1 MYTGAALVLLMT
13 IPALAIFYAGM
24 VSSKNVLAVC
34 MQTVSICCLVT
45 ILWMAFGYSLVYCP
59 VGNYVDNDDHKEK
72 NNTLVFGD
80 SCRLWLR
87 GLDISTVHQLYPSV
101 PEAAYCLFEL
111 TFAIITPC
119 LICGSI
125 ADRMRYWNIHVYY
138 CYLPSYTYTIV
149 ICIHT
154 LILLSIYL
162 SRHLHIYVY
171 TY

>member
-59 VGNYVDNDDHKEK
+59 VGNYIDNDDHKEK

-125 ADRMRYWNIHVYY
+125 ADRMRYKHIHICY
-138 CYLPSYTYTIV
+138 CYLPSYTYTASYIPKQT
-149 ICIHT
+149 I
-154 LILLSIYL
+154 IYL
-162 SRHLHIYVY
+162 QQHM
-171 TY
+171 TYIRM